1 MPATEPHNRGIAD
14 ENAAA
19 PKLVPALDP
28 VARRSKSAF
37 QFLSS
42 SSVGLEMG
50 ISVIIGLLFGRWLDG
65 RIGTA
70 PWMMILF
77 LCFGFT
83 AGIRGVMRAVNR
95 ANREA
100 AENSAAAQAND
111 AQAKDGKS

>member
-1 MPATEPHNRGIAD
+1 MPVIEPHSRGLAD
-14 ENAAA
+14 EKAAA
-19 PKLVPALDP
+19 PKLSPALDP
-28 VARRSKSAF
+28 IARRTKGAF
-37 QFLSS
+37 QYLSS

-77 LCFGFT
+77 LCFGFA

-95 ANREA
+95 ANRDA
-100 AENSAAAQAND
+100 AEKATTETP
-111 AQAKDGKS
+111 